1 MSKLMIKNARL
12 SFPSLFEHA
21 TFQGESL
28 NKYECTLLIPK
39 DSDAAKE
46 VQSAIKKAGMEALGA
61 DWSKAKLC
69 ILDGDTKEYDGY
81 EGTWAVKASTKKRP
95 VIINKDKSAV
105 SEEDGVIYAG
115 CYVNA
120 SVSISAFQSKYGKFV
135 QAQLN
140 ALQFY
145 RDGEQFGGGGD
156 GFSIDEFDSIDSD
169 DGDDGDTIP
178 F

>member
-1 MSKLMIKNARL
+1 MSKLMLKDVRL

-21 TFQGESL
+21 TYQGESL

-39 DSDAAKE
+39 DSDTAKE
-46 VQSAIKKAGMEALGA
+46 VQAAVKEAGMEALGS

-69 ILDGDTKEYDGY
+69 ILDGDLKEYDGY
-81 EGTWAVKASTKKRP
+81 EGVWAVKASTKKRP
-95 VIINKDKSAV
+95 VIINKDKSAI

-140 ALQFY
+140 AVQFN
-145 RDGEQFGGGGD
+145 RDGDAFGGGD
-156 GFSIDEFDSIDSD
+156 SFSIDEFEDVSSAD
-169 DGDDGDTIP
+169 DDQSAP

>member
-1 MSKLMIKNARL
+1 MSKLMLKDVRL

-21 TFQGESL
+21 SYQGQSL
-28 NKYECTLLIPK
+28 DKYEATFLIPK
-39 DSDAAKE
+39 DSDIAKE
-46 VQSAIKKAGMEALGA
+46 VQAAVKEVGMEVLGKE
-61 DWSKAKLC
+61 WSKAKLC
-69 ILDGDTKEYDGY
+69 LLDGDTKDYDGY
-81 EGTWAVKASTKKRP
+81 EGMWAIKASTKKRP
-95 VIINKDKSAV
+95 VIINKDKSAI

-140 ALQFY
+140 AVQFN
-145 RDGEQFGGGGD
+145 RDGDAFGGGD
-156 GFSIDEFDSIDSD
+156 SFSISEFDDISSDSNENEP
-169 DGDDGDTIP
+169 P